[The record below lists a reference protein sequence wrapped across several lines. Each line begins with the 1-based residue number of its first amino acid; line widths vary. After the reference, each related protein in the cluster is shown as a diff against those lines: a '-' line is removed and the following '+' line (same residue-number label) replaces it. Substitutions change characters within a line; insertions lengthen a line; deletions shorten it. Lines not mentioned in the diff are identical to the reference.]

1 MRKRPLQ
8 TKSDVL
14 LVGGRQLLGCGH
26 QRVGEGNTC
35 GKASDAG
42 DDVACQHELLV
53 VKAQPV
59 PQSQG
64 PGQPILLDLMPLDHL
79 RLRRPARIDTVEGV
93 EDQIRVSAHRAGAA
107 DHRVEH
113 TEVFGR
119 DKDQL
124 VWSLS
129 AALRV

>member
-1 MRKRPLQ
+1 
-8 TKSDVL
+8 
-14 LVGGRQLLGCGH
+14 
-26 QRVGEGNTC
+26 
-35 GKASDAG
+35 
-42 DDVACQHELLV
+42 
-53 VKAQPV
+53 
-59 PQSQG
+59 
-64 PGQPILLDLMPLDHL
+64 
-79 RLRRPARIDTVEGV
+79 
-93 EDQIRVSAHRAGAA
+93 VSAHRAGAA